1 METYFNIRYE
11 FDYGLVLERIAE
23 TLDGG
28 RASYICVADA
38 NVVTNAFRHADY
50 AKVLNG
56 GLFSICDSSWVP
68 IFIRWIYGKKYS
80 HYCGSM
86 IFEDIVRS
94 RKYRMLFLGA
104 HQNMLDAL
112 QRNITQTMNPDV
124 RDMTFVELPFCDVEL
139 FDYEGIAKLI
149 NSDGADIIWVGLGA
163 PKQERFMN
171 KLKPHLKKGVM
182 IAVGAVFK
190 FYSGQEEKRAPNWIL
205 RCKLEFLYRIFQ
217 EPKKQFKRCVKI
229 IRTIPLM
236 LFTEWRNK
244 SKNAY

>member
-1 METYFNIRYE
+1 METFFNIRYE
-11 FDYGLVLERIAE
+11 FNRTSVLDEIDNAIQVG
-23 TLDGG
+23 TSG
-28 RASYICVADA
+28 YVCVADA
-38 NVVTNAFRHADY
+38 NVVTNAFNDLNY
-50 AKVLNG
+50 AAVLNE
-56 GLFSICDSSWVP
+56 GLFAISDSSWIPV
-68 IFIRWIYGKKYS
+68 FIRWIYGKKYS

-104 HQNMLDAL
+104 HQKMLDAL